1 MKSKYESTIDQST
14 DQISSILRN
23 IIFSFMFRQYLN
35 KTKSKLAEEQAE
47 TN

>member
-1 MKSKYESTIDQST
+1 MKSKHESTIDQST
-14 DQISSILRN
+14 DKISSILRN
-23 IIFSFMFRQYLN
+23 LIFSFIFRQHLN